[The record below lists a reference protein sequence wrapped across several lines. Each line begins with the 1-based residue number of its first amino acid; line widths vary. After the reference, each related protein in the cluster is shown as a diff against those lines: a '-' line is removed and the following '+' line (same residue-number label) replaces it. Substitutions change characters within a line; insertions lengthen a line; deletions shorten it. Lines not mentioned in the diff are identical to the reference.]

1 MAPRVERIPGD
12 ERPPAKTEVVVIGG
26 GIIGVSAALALAE
39 RGIPVVLCEKGH
51 VAGEQSSRNWGW
63 CRQQGRDPRELPLI
77 VESLRLWRGMNQ
89 RVGAETG
96 FRQCGVLYVETSDQA
111 LAARESWLDQ
121 ARSFQIDSRMI
132 GPAELKPLIPGAATT
147 YAGALYTPSDGRAE
161 PTMAAPALA
170 TAARGKGA
178 VLLQNCAVRGVELTG
193 GRVAGVVTEKGRIAC
208 QSVILAGGAWSSL
221 FLRNLGLRLP
231 QLKTR
236 SSVLRTQP
244 FKGPEVTASGKG
256 WAYRKRLDGG
266 YSIAHGEW
274 TVPEVVPDSFR
285 FFFDFLPLLRMERK
299 AIKLRLSRAFF
310 QEWGYR
316 KRWALDQ
323 ITPFEVI
330 RTLDPEPLEWVLRD
344 AMKRLIADMP
354 IFADIQIAERW
365 AGMIDTTPDVVPVIS
380 TVEKIPGLTLA
391 TGFSGHGFGI
401 GPAAGQLAADLATGA
416 TPLVDPAPFRYSRF
430 SDGSK
435 PKPYTGL

>member
-12 ERPPAKTEVVVIGG
+12 DRPPAATQVVVIGG
-26 GIIGVSAALALAE
+26 GIIGVSAALVLAE

-77 VESLRLWRGMNQ
+77 VESLRLWRGMNG

-96 FRQCGVLYVETSDQA
+96 FRQCGVLYLEPSEA
-111 LAARESWLDQ
+111 GLAAREGWLEH
-121 ARSFQIDSRMI
+121 ARPFQIDSRI
-132 GPAELKPLIPGAATT
+132 ISAEELRPLIPGATAK

-170 TAARGKGA
+170 TAARGRGA
-178 VLLQNCAVRGVELTG
+178 VLLQACAVRGIELAG
-193 GRVAGVVTEKGRIAC
+193 GRVAAVVTEKGRIAC

-236 SSVLRTQP
+236 SSVLRTAP

-256 WAYRKRLDGG
+256 WAYRKRADGG
-266 YSIAHGEW
+266 YTIAHGDW

-285 FFFDFLPLLRMERK
+285 FFFDFLPLLKMERK
-299 AIKLRLSRAFF
+299 AIKLRVSREFF
-310 QEWGYR
+310 REWGYR
-316 KRWALDQ
+316 KRWDLDQ
-323 ITPFEVI
+323 VTPFEVI
-330 RTLDPEPLEWVLRD
+330 RTLDPEPLDWVLED
-344 AMKRLIADMP
+344 AMKRLARDVP
-354 IFADIQIAERW
+354 VFADIQIAERW

-380 TVEKIPGLTLA
+380 AVDKIPGLVLA

-416 TPLVDPAPFRYSRF
+416 PPLVDPAPFRFARF
-430 SDGSK
+430 TDGSK